1 METGRRDRPQK
12 GGVSGKTCVMNTLS
26 EREHLVAEQYCK
38 GMADKE
44 VADTLGRSEWT
55 IKAQKRDIYRKLG
68 ISKDTELVLYM
79 LCEKLKINFDL
90 KELRKHGLELFFSVL
105 FLVMAVMDFQIDMR
119 RCTQMQAR
127 ARVTRVIR
135 WRADGE

>member
-12 GGVSGKTCVMNTLS
+12 GGVPGKTCVMNTLS

-135 WRADGE
+135 RRADGD